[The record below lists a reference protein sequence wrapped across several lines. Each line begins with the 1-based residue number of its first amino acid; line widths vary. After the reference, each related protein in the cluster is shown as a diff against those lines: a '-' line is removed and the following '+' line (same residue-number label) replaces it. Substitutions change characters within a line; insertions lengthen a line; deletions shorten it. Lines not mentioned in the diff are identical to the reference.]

1 MIRPGPTL
9 PPPEESQIPDGEEA
23 ASAVVWPD
31 PSPLT
36 SWWDDVMGREPIGE
50 S

>member
-1 MIRPGPTL
+1 MIRPGPAPL
-9 PPPEESQIPDGEEA
+9 PEHQQIPDGEEP
-23 ASAVVWPD
+23 STAVVWPD

-36 SWWDDVMGREPIGE
+36 SWWADVMAREPVTE